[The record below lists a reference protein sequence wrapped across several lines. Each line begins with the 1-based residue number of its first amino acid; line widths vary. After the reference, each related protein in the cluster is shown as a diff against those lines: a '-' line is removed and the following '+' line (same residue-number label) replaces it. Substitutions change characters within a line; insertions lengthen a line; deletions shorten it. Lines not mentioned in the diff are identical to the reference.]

1 MLGYSQSNSMR
12 FSMSDWRSNPRTGKS
27 SFMPLLGDI
36 NDRIKL
42 GETVKMIYESYI
54 ENGTIDISY
63 PQFTRYVKRYCVDEQ
78 KYKVVNTKKEKEQSK
93 EDKLSESVDNTS
105 STNDEVLNQYLD
117 ICFRNKNIAMRAIEN
132 SVPIEKIIE
141 WKAPNATRLGTL
153 LTNYIMNN

>member
-1 MLGYSQSNSMR
+1 
-12 FSMSDWRSNPRTGKS
+12 MSDWRSNPRTGKS
-27 SFMPLLGDI
+27 TFMPLLGDI

-54 ENGTIDISY
+54 ENGTIDMSY

-78 KYKVVNTKKEKEQSK
+78 KDKSVNTKKEKEQTK
-93 EDKLSESVDNTS
+93 EDKRSEPIDNTS
-105 STNDEVLNQYLD
+105 STNDELLNQYLD
-117 ICFRNKNIAMRAIEN
+117 VCFRNKNIAMRAIAN